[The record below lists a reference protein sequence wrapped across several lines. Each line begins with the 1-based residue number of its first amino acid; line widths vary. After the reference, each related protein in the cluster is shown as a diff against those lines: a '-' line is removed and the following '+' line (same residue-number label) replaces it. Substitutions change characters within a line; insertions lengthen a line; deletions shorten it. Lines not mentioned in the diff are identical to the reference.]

1 MTSDYDRLAI
11 SEQENDCTEMGQ
23 SMTDAKAFLAGVP
36 LFQNVPARA
45 LDIAASV
52 VQLRRF
58 DAQTILFQEGDVGE
72 ALYILKD
79 GLVKLSKVDLGGY
92 EKTLAILQPPE
103 FFGEMSLISEEHR
116 NATAIAIGDVEAYLL
131 FGDDF
136 NKLIQTYP
144 AVSLNVTTTLAQ
156 RLSGTNTEAQILS
169 YKDAQGRV
177 AFVLLRL
184 YRSGVAELT
193 ANGEALVRLTHQDL
207 ANLAGTS
214 RETVTRALKVLE
226 KEAVITTRPKEIILT
241 DVQGLEEILHGIRE

>member
-1 MTSDYDRLAI
+1 MTKDV
-11 SEQENDCTEMGQ
+11 
-23 SMTDAKAFLAGVP
+23 KAFLADVP
-36 LFQNVPARA
+36 LFKSVPERA

-58 DAQTILFQEGDVGE
+58 EAQSTVFQEGDSGE
-72 ALYILKD
+72 ALYILVD
-79 GLVKLSKVDLGGY
+79 GHIKLSKVDLGGY

-103 FFGEMSLISEEHR
+103 FFGEMALLGSTSR
-116 NATAIAIGDVEAYLL
+116 SATAVALNEVEAFLL
-131 FGDDF
+131 FEDDF
-136 NKLIQTYP
+136 TKLVETYP
-144 AVSLNVTTTLAQ
+144 SVSLNLTTTLAQ
-156 RLSGTNTEAQILS
+156 RLSGTNDEAQILS

-184 YRSGVAELT
+184 YRSGVIELT
-193 ANGEALVRLTHQDL
+193 EQGEVLVRLTHQEL

-226 KEAVITTRPKEIILT
+226 RETVIYTRPKEIIIA